1 MSSQLK
7 CFVTTFELC
16 DGPVLVFVFLATL
29 FCDNVL
35 HPPFVIKLILSIIV
49 LTFITSYH
57 KLQSVGILSICA
69 LCRLLDSMKEIPVHG
84 KLSWGDVQHPVHKR

>member
-1 MSSQLK
+1 MAH
-7 CFVTTFELC
+7 
-16 DGPVLVFVFLATL
+16 VFVFLATL
-29 FCDNVL
+29 FCDIDL
-35 HPPFVIKLILSIIV
+35 HPPFVMKLILSIIA

-57 KLQSVGILSICA
+57 KLHTSVGILSICA